1 MVRNIVKIQII
12 DSGKDKYLIKPQPLV
27 LGRQYENNATEIHI
41 ERPESEKENACF
53 LIATDQY
60 GKVIDHIDMT
70 NNKYLITNNL
80 SEHKRIYIGFCFSGE
95 NGYIKGSEIVVCDF
109 LVAPKPDGFIP
120 VEPEQKK
127 NIDYLTSY
135 GFTNSRLNGNSL
147 EFFNMNGDKVVS
159 FDLSPFT
166 QEQSDW
172 AETDSSKETFIKNKP
187 TIPTK
192 TSELENDSEF
202 VTKAVKDL
210 ENYYDIDKVDELI
223 TSVSDKGSVIWREW

>member
-1 MVRNIVKIQII
+1 MEKEIRIV
-12 DSGKDKYLIKPQPLV
+12 DSGADRYSLEPKELC
-27 LGRQYENNATEIHI
+27 LGRMYDNKSETISI
-41 ERPESEKENACF
+41 IRPIAEKDSVCTMIIPDIN
-53 LIATDQY
+53 
-60 GKVIDHIDMT
+60 GKVIDHIIMQDNT
-70 NNKYLITNNL
+70 YKITNAISLNSL
-80 SEHKRIYIGFCFSGE
+80 VQIGFSFSRDD
-95 NGYIKGSEIVVCDF
+95 GYIKGSEIILGKF
-109 LVAPKPDGFIP
+109 LQAPKPDGFIP

-192 TSELENDSEF
+192 TSELANDSGF
-202 VTKAVKDL
+202 VTKDVKDL
-210 ENYYDIDKVDELI
+210 ENYYDINKVDELI
-223 TSVSDKGSVIWREW
+223 ASVSDKGSVIWREW

>member
-1 MVRNIVKIQII
+1 M
-12 DSGKDKYLIKPQPLV
+12 
-27 LGRQYENNATEIHI
+27 
-41 ERPESEKENACF
+41 
-53 LIATDQY
+53 
-60 GKVIDHIDMT
+60 
-70 NNKYLITNNL
+70 
-80 SEHKRIYIGFCFSGE
+80 
-95 NGYIKGSEIVVCDF
+95 
-109 LVAPKPDGFIP
+109 
-120 VEPEQKK
+120 EPEQKK

-210 ENYYDIDKVDELI
+210 ENYYDMTKVDELI
-223 TSVSDKGSVIWREW
+223 ASVSDKGSVIWREW

>member
-1 MVRNIVKIQII
+1 MEKEIRIV
-12 DSGKDKYLIKPQPLV
+12 DSGADRYSLEPKELC
-27 LGRQYENNATEIHI
+27 LGRMYDNKSETISIIRPVA
-41 ERPESEKENACF
+41 ERDSICTM
-53 LIATDQY
+53 IITDIN
-60 GKVIDHIDMT
+60 GKVIDHITMDSDA
-70 NNKYLITNNL
+70 YIITSAISPYNL
-80 SEHKRIYIGFCFSGE
+80 VKIGFSFSRAD
-95 NGYIKGSEIVVCDF
+95 GYIKGSEIILGKF
-109 LVAPKPDGFIP
+109 LQAPKPDGFIP

-192 TSELENDSEF
+192 TSELENDSGF

-210 ENYYDIDKVDELI
+210 QNYYDIDKVDELI
-223 TSVSDKGSVIWREW
+223 ASVSDKGSVIWREW